1 MSGYL
6 LSRGSIYL
14 AERPLTLYP
23 KWRSEKMAAFIE
35 AISYNSWAYM
45 IFLGVVI
52 GIIYVILF
60 LLVKMDIKKTK
71 AKGA

>member
-1 MSGYL
+1 
-6 LSRGSIYL
+6 
-14 AERPLTLYP
+14 
-23 KWRSEKMAAFIE
+23 MAAFIE

-71 AKGA
+71 AKNA